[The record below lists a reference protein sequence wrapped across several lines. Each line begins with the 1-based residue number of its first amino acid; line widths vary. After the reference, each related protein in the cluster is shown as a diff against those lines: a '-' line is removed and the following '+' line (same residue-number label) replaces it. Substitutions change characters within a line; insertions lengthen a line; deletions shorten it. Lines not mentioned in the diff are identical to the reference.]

1 MEEGIDVNKTSNTTK
16 WTALQVAAD
25 KGNLRILQYLL
36 QQGAEMDVADKD
48 GYTAVFIAS
57 EKNHLP
63 VVQYL
68 LEQGAD
74 KE

>member
-36 QQGAEMDVADKD
+36 QQGAEMDVADF
-48 GYTAVFIAS
+48 VFIAS